1 MIFTSAG
8 PVSKVERV
16 ALVAALALTTA
27 LSLNLQAAPTDATYI
42 HLNYAR
48 HLASGRGL
56 VFNIGERVYGCVSP
70 LWVTLVA
77 DAMALGAD
85 ALTVARVLGFL
96 ATLASVGF
104 FFQLMRRTVQSNALR
119 AAGTLV
125 WASHPWLARWSQSG
139 TETSLAVA
147 LTLAGF
153 VAFVEG
159 QSWGSR
165 PRRTGALW
173 ALAALARPEAVFLL
187 LLWGA
192 FLLIDAESREGLR
205 RMVAGALPP
214 IVIYG
219 SWLLFARIYF
229 GTFWPQE
236 LSVPGFGATHHPLW
250 FMVVFDEA
258 KQLVLANLAPVLL
271 LAVALLTGG
280 KRLWGQG
287 GAAQRF
293 VPWAWV
299 LALPALYASRR
310 MPVSTQHLLLVAPIL
325 SWLCWR
331 ALDHAWPTDPK
342 GRRRGLAWASTAAAL
357 LGVGL
362 NLALFKTR
370 VMPEAIEVRRALN
383 VGPVAWGQWFGR
395 HTDPG
400 AVVATPEIGAIGYFS
415 ARRVLDLSGVVSP
428 AMVRS
433 LQNESIA
440 DASSAFRFAAFA
452 RPDFLVERAGRPYH
466 LIERSRYA
474 SALVPLGHTSG
485 ADATVYSFYR
495 IDWAA
500 FDSLRARP

>member
-1 MIFTSAG
+1 VIFTSAG
-8 PVSKVERV
+8 AVSRIERA
-16 ALVAALALTTA
+16 ALVAGLVLAAA
-27 LSLNLQAAPTDATYI
+27 LSWNLHAAPTDATYT
-42 HLNYAR
+42 HLTYAR
-48 HLASGRGL
+48 HLASGQGL
-56 VFNIGERVYGCVSP
+56 VFNIGERVYGCISP

-85 ALTVARVLGFL
+85 GFTAARVLGWL

-104 FFQLMRRTVQSNALR
+104 FFQLMRRTVRSTALR
-119 AAGTLV
+119 AAGTIV
-125 WASHPWLARWSQSG
+125 WASHAWLARWSQSG

-159 QSWGSR
+159 QAWGSR

-173 ALAALARPEAVFLL
+173 ALAALARPEAVLLL

-219 SWLLFARIYF
+219 TWLLFARIYF

-236 LSVPGFGATHHPLW
+236 LSVPGFGAAAPPHW
-250 FMVVFDEA
+250 IVVAMDEA
-258 KQLVLANLAPVLL
+258 KQLAIADLVPVLL
-271 LAVALLTGG
+271 LGIALLAGG
-280 KRLWGQG
+280 KRVWGQG
-287 GAAQRF
+287 GATQRF

-299 LALPALYASRR
+299 LALPVLYASRR

-325 SWLCWR
+325 SWLSWR
-331 ALDHAWPTDPK
+331 ALDHAWPSDAQ
-342 GRRRGLAWASTAAAL
+342 GRRRGLAWTSAL
-357 LGVGL
+357 AVLFGVAF
-362 NLALFKTR
+362 NLSLYQR
-370 VMPEAIEVRRALN
+370 RIVPEATETRRALN
-383 VGPVAWGQWFGR
+383 AGPVAWGQWFGR
-395 HTDPG
+395 HTEPG
-400 AVVATPEIGAIGYFS
+400 ATIATPEIGAIGYFS
-415 ARRVLDLSGVVSP
+415 GRRVIDLSGVISP

-433 LQNESIA
+433 LQDESVG

-452 RPDFLVERAGRPYH
+452 RPDFIVERSPRPYDMV
-466 LIERSRYA
+466 ERSRYA
-474 SALVPLGHTSG
+474 GALVPLGHTPA
-485 ADATVYSFYR
+485 ADTSVYSFYR

-500 FDSLRARP
+500 FDSLRARH